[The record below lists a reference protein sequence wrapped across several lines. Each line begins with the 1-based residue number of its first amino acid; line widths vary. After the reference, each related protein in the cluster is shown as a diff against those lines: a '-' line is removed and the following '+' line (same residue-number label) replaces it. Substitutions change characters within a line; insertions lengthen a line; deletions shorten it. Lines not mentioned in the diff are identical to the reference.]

1 MKSLLRAACLVM
13 TGSMDLAHTI
23 PDNDRLDDKVYN
35 MRDNTT
41 GHNMDFMSYAAYSA
55 VKLDPTAL
63 LNADVLFNTSR
74 KVFSTFFQHFAHNN
88 ISPKNGGYVYQPAGL
103 HVNMTPPMSNYKDT
117 KQYTPSGNIAPRF
130 EDVSRNTN
138 KSIPANMNTRVEILQ
153 INTTAFW
160 IAVGILI
167 WVIAAIAILAAV
179 QRQHYSGMMRNV
191 GCIADVLVLIAGSE
205 QLLAAITEQGVDS
218 ILKEDKTFTELGWF
232 SDADG
237 TRRWRIE
244 VVHSR

>member
-1 MKSLLRAACLVM
+1 MKSILRAACLVM
-13 TGSMDLAHTI
+13 TGSDKSRAFI
-23 PDNDRLDDKVYN
+23 ANDDRLDDKVYN

-41 GHNMDFMSYAAYSA
+41 GHNMDFMSYAAYSG

-63 LNADVLFNTSR
+63 LNAEVLFNTSR

-103 HVNMTPPMSNYKDT
+103 QVSMTPPMINYKDM
-117 KQYTPSGNIAPRF
+117 KYYTPNGNIAPRF

-138 KSIPANMNTRVEILQ
+138 KTTPATMKIRVEILQ
-153 INTTAFW
+153 INITAFW
-160 IAVGILI
+160 IAIGILI
-167 WVIAAIAILAAV
+167 WVITAIAILAAV

-191 GCIADVLVLIAGSE
+191 ECIADVLVLIAGSE
-205 QLLAAITEQGVDS
+205 QLLAAVTEQGLDS

-232 SDADG
+232 SDPDG